1 MKASYVIKAKA
12 TFIEALLEESVVFA
26 PGPESGHVDDF
37 DRVRIVPADKFLDFV
52 RKFEERLQIGNVFC
66 NLRLIQID

>member
-1 MKASYVIKAKA
+1 VIKAKA
-12 TFIEALLEESVVFA
+12 TFIETLLEESVVFA
-26 PGPESGHVDDF
+26 PGSESGHVDDF

-52 RKFEERLQIGNVFC
+52 RKFEERLQIGDVFR